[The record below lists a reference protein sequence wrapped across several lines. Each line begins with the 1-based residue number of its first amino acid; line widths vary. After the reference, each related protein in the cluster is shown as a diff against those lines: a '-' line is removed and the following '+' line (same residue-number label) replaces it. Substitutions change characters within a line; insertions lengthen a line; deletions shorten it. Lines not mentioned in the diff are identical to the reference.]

1 MEINFTIFDQKISFK
16 FFWKCKNY
24 MTYRFAVNARNNC
37 TVLLD
42 NNFGKETIHKIIL
55 DFIYFDWKYVT
66 I

>member
-1 MEINFTIFDQKISFK
+1 
-16 FFWKCKNY
+16 

-37 TVLLD
+37 AMLLD